1 MCQLTIHLKSGRV
14 VRTFWCLR
22 LIDEARTIGELAVA
36 NGKAKSWT
44 VVVTP

>member
-22 LIDEARTIGELAVA
+22 LLDEARRIGRLAYQS
-36 NGKAKSWT
+36 GKARYWR
-44 VVVTP
+44 VTKC